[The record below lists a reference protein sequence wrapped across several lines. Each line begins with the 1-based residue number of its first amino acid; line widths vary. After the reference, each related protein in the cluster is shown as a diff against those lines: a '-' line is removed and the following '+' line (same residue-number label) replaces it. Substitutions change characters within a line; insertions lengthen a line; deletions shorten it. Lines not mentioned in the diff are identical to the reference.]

1 MIPVKKLI
9 PLQELDLK
17 IDTANAAIDE
27 KKKKLLRMQK
37 EIDSDA
43 ELVEKKKAL
52 LKKIQLRKRAA
63 ESELDNLNDQI
74 KTSDLKLKSAGLAP
88 ASYAALEKE
97 MTSLR
102 EKAGKVETSV
112 LEDME
117 KIEILEKDTVKGD
130 KVVAGRRVHLQD
142 VTTRINDEI
151 IGIRKELEDLRTER
165 SQMSLGIESDL
176 LELYEE
182 LRQAKKG
189 QVLFDTDSAAC
200 PACGMGLPGSFVNAV
215 SLHDEAEK
223 CSYCGVLLHW
233 TGQRD

>member
-97 MTSLR
+97 
-102 EKAGKVETSV
+102 
-112 LEDME
+112 
-117 KIEILEKDTVKGD
+117 
-130 KVVAGRRVHLQD
+130 
-142 VTTRINDEI
+142 
-151 IGIRKELEDLRTER
+151 
-165 SQMSLGIESDL
+165 
-176 LELYEE
+176 
-182 LRQAKKG
+182 
-189 QVLFDTDSAAC
+189 
-200 PACGMGLPGSFVNAV
+200 
-215 SLHDEAEK
+215 
-223 CSYCGVLLHW
+223 
-233 TGQRD
+233 